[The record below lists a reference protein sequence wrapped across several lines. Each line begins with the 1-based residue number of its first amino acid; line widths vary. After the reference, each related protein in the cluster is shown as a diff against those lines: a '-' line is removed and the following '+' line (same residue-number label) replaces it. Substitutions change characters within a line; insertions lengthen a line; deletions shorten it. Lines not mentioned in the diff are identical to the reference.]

1 MNDTG
6 ATKAERGLEL
16 ARWILKVGVGAGS
29 FLAGLDK
36 YFDVLATWSMYMA
49 PWASKLLPIPETSF
63 FHVVGA
69 FEMAAGL
76 LVLTR
81 WTRLGAYVLS
91 AWLLAISIQLATSGM
106 FYDLALRD
114 VEMAMG
120 AFALAKLTE
129 WHASRARPARPEG
142 A

>member
-1 MNDTG
+1 M
-6 ATKAERGLEL
+6 KAEERGLEW
-16 ARWILKVGVGAGS
+16 ARRILKVGVGGGS

-36 YFDVLATWSMYMA
+36 YFDYLATWSMYLA
-49 PWASKLLPIPETSF
+49 GWASKLLPFSETTF

-69 FEMAAGL
+69 LEMAAGL

-81 WTRLGAYVLS
+81 WTRFGAYVVSL
-91 AWLLAISIQLATSGM
+91 WLLAISIQLVTSGM

-114 VEMAMG
+114 LEMALG

-129 WHASRARPARPEG
+129 WHAARALSTRSG
-142 A
+142 GS